1 MTVRHESTS
10 SWPGYAV
17 PADTYTAPSP
27 RRSSTTRVLLTWLL
41 GIAVVTAV
49 MFGASAAVSE
59 PGALYVCPPD
69 CGRPP
74 TGEPVMINPRFVAPD
89 GSFSVSYPAEGTAY
103 DISTEATGVTAT
115 FVGGD
120 GGTLQLFGEPAHGRS
135 AEQIVTHLVDV
146 AFPDNHL
153 DYEIPNAMVGH
164 HPGYGIVADYW
175 PQGATAD
182 YERTRIL
189 VLAAVK
195 HDLALVAAA
204 VGPYRQFGP
213 DFGAGKPSGANLQL
227 ALDMGKY
234 VNSFRWANDPV
245 R

>member
-1 MTVRHESTS
+1 MAVDTDTR
-10 SWPGYAV
+10 WPGYAV
-17 PADTYTAPSP
+17 PAETYVAPVAHRPSTAG
-27 RRSSTTRVLLTWLL
+27 VLAPWLL
-41 GIAVVTAV
+41 GIAVV
-49 MFGASAAVSE
+49 AAVLVGVSAMVSE
-59 PGALYVCPPD
+59 SVALYVCPPD

-74 TGEPVMINPRFVAPD
+74 TGEPVLVNPRFVAPD
-89 GSFSVSYPAEGTAY
+89 GSFSVAYPAEGTAY
-103 DISTEATGVTAT
+103 EVSTEDIGVTAT
-115 FVGGD
+115 FTGGD
-120 GGTLQLFGEPAHGRS
+120 GGTMQLFSEPARGRTPQ
-135 AEQIVTHLVDV
+135 QIVTQLVDE

-195 HDLALVAAA
+195 DDLALVAAA
-204 VGPYRQFGP
+204 VGPYRRFGP
-213 DFGAGKPSGANLQL
+213 DFGSGKPSGANLQL
-227 ALDMGKY
+227 ALDLGKY
-234 VNSFRWANDPV
+234 VNSFRWAGDPV

>member
-1 MTVRHESTS
+1 MTVRSQTVTD
-10 SWPGYAV
+10 WPGYAV
-17 PADTYTAPSP
+17 PAESYAAAPP
-27 RRSSTTRVLLTWLL
+27 RRSSTPRVLLSWLF
-41 GIAVVTAV
+41 GVVVVAAV
-49 MFGASAAVSE
+49 MFGASAVVSDPAAV
-59 PGALYVCPPD
+59 YVCPPE

-89 GSFSVSYPAEGTAY
+89 GSFSVSYPAPGTAY
-103 DISTEATGVTAT
+103 EISTEATGVTAK
-115 FVGGD
+115 FIGGD
-120 GGTLQLFGEPAHGRS
+120 GGTLQLFSEPARGRS
-135 AEQIVTHLVDV
+135 AQQIVTQLVDE
-146 AFPDNHL
+146 AFPDNHV

-195 HDLALVAAA
+195 NDLALVAGA
-204 VGPYRQFGP
+204 VGPYRRFGP
-213 DFGAGKPSGANLQL
+213 EIGSGKPSGANLQL

-234 VNSFRWANDPV
+234 VNSFTWRGDPP